1 MMRFLD
7 ILKSYF
13 PWERAN
19 SMTNDKAQARSLK
32 ALFVFLA
39 EYNICPT
46 HFNKSTGF
54 LLFNYLIDLVNLNV

>member
-1 MMRFLD
+1 
-7 ILKSYF
+7 
-13 PWERAN
+13 
-19 SMTNDKAQARSLK
+19 MTKDKAQARSLK